1 METKRK
7 YIVFNRVWLLLGAI
21 TIPSALIILFE
32 LLKNNQSLMSGWVF
46 GIMAPVEQFSGRVWS
61 LFPFS
66 IAETLPFSFWPAV

>member
-46 GIMAPVEQFSGRVWS
+46 GIMAPVEQF
-61 LFPFS
+61 
-66 IAETLPFSFWPAV
+66 